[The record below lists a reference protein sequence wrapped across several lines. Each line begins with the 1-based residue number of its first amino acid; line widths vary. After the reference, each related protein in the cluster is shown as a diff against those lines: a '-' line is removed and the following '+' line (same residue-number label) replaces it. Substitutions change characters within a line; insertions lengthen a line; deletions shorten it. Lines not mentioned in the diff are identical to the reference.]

1 MKHYVKNKDLR
12 EELIKSKEQDELTP
26 AALDMMIMMVDRYS
40 TKFSYEYEE
49 DREDCKSVAV
59 MDCFQYW
66 RGYKP
71 ELSPNAF
78 AYITTVIR
86 NGLAK
91 GWRKLYGNF
100 PKSKKISISQNN
112 IYNI

>member
-12 EELIKSKEQDELTP
+12 EALIESKEKDELTP
-26 AALDMMIMMVDRYS
+26 EALKMISLMIDRYS

-49 DREDCKSVAV
+49 DREDCKSFAI
-59 MDCFQYW
+59 MDCWQYW
-66 RGYKP
+66 RGYDP
-71 ELSPNAF
+71 EQSQNAF
-78 AYITTVIR
+78 AYFTTMIR

-91 GWRKLYGNF
+91 GWRRLYKNF

-112 IYNI
+112 LYNI